1 MHGSD
6 VTTLPNLSNAGTE
19 ARNPSQAMT
28 TTGGAEVSTS
38 GLEEAELVIN
48 LKTVGSNI
56 LSSTIY
62 IEDGGNDL
70 TTRQLTLYTG
80 STKDNIIPDQTRQND
95 LQDLTTKTT
104 EYISSRTDISTQDS
118 TQTNEHDKETV
129 RIQTT
134 TDNSVSKSE
143 APELNPSSPASQTNV
158 NTNSGTKRP
167 LSTQLAGQTTPL
179 AMEENESTS
188 EEISKGPTKP
198 TSTDTTLD
206 SGNTIEIEIIG
217 EANQQPTPE
226 PDMELNIN
234 LAQDLTPESVSS
246 TFTTPCICPATTTS
260 FGTTGSTTTGTTTA
274 SGDCLCPDIILGPAE
289 GDIDFLIG
297 L

>member
-1 MHGSD
+1 MG
-6 VTTLPNLSNAGTE
+6 TLPNLSNAGTE
-19 ARNPSQAMT
+19 AGNPSQAMI

-38 GLEEAELVIN
+38 GLEEAEPVIN
-48 LKTVGSNI
+48 LKAVGSNI
-56 LSSTIY
+56 LSSTIN

-80 STKDNIIPDQTRQND
+80 STKDIIIPDQTRQNA

-158 NTNSGTKRP
+158 NTNSGTK
-167 LSTQLAGQTTPL
+167 
-179 AMEENESTS
+179 
-188 EEISKGPTKP
+188 
-198 TSTDTTLD
+198 
-206 SGNTIEIEIIG
+206 
-217 EANQQPTPE
+217 
-226 PDMELNIN
+226 
-234 LAQDLTPESVSS
+234 
-246 TFTTPCICPATTTS
+246 
-260 FGTTGSTTTGTTTA
+260 
-274 SGDCLCPDIILGPAE
+274 
-289 GDIDFLIG
+289 
-297 L
+297 